1 MKKFCLF
8 LICLVLMPI
17 IFAGCTGS
25 YVDVYSISYTI
36 GNNTKTLYSE
46 YEIEFSDRI
55 NPTDNGYE
63 EQEVSSSIQEQSI
76 SGHLLEDKTLPV
88 SVNVNDF
95 VLVYNLAGYGSDSY
109 KAKVK
114 SININY
120 LKVKINNNILE
131 IIDSENNKYTIY
143 PESYSIQYFN

>member
-1 MKKFCLF
+1 MKKFCL
-8 LICLVLMPI
+8 LLVCLVVMPI

-88 SVNVNDF
+88 SVKVNDY
-95 VLVYNLAGYGSDSY
+95 VLVYYWRDETRNY

-114 SININY
+114 SVKINY

>member
-1 MKKFCLF
+1 MKKFCLL
-8 LICLVLMPI
+8 LICLVVMPI

-36 GNNTKTLYSE
+36 GNSTKTLYSE

-88 SVNVNDF
+88 SVKVNDY
-95 VLVYNLAGYGSDSY
+95 VLVYYWRDETRNY

-114 SININY
+114 SVKINY

>member
-1 MKKFCLF
+1 
-8 LICLVLMPI
+8 MPI

>member
-1 MKKFCLF
+1 MKKFCL
-8 LICLVLMPI
+8 LLVCLVVMPI

-88 SVNVNDF
+88 SVKVNDY
-95 VLVYNLAGYGSDSY
+95 VLVYYWRDETRNY

-114 SININY
+114 SVKINY
-120 LKVKINNNILE
+120 LKEKINNNILE

>member
-1 MKKFCLF
+1 MKKFCLLLVC
-8 LICLVLMPI
+8 LIVMPI

-36 GNNTKTLYSE
+36 GNSTKTLYSE

-88 SVNVNDF
+88 SVKVNDY
-95 VLVYNLAGYGSDSY
+95 VLVYYWRDETRNY

-114 SININY
+114 SVKINY

>member
-1 MKKFCLF
+1 MKKFCL
-8 LICLVLMPI
+8 LLASLVVMPI

-36 GNNTKTLYSE
+36 GNSTKTLYSE
-46 YEIEFSDRI
+46 YEIEFSEKI
-55 NPTDNGYE
+55 NPTDNGYD
-63 EQEVSSSIQEQSI
+63 EQEVSTSIEVYYTY
-76 SGHLLEDKTLPV
+76 GNVLEDKTLPV

-95 VLVYNLAGYGSDSY
+95 VLVYNLVGYGSDSY

-114 SININY
+114 SVNINY